1 MEYGVMVED
10 DIRLTNEEI
19 CSCYEGTLTEEQMEV
34 IKDFMAAA
42 AVITYEGLLQR
53 IRDNRN

>member
-1 MEYGVMVED
+1 MVED

-42 AVITYEGLLQR
+42 AIITYEGLLQR